1 MLVLI
6 MMMMMTMMMILSVL
20 HQFVIVTMIRDLV
33 QALPEIQQDAWREHF
48 QERVEEVG
56 VIIIIIIIIIITTSS
71 IVIITSH
78 HFHHIVHTRSGPG

>member
-1 MLVLI
+1 M
-6 MMMMMTMMMILSVL
+6 
-20 HQFVIVTMIRDLV
+20 FVIVTVIRDLV

-56 VIIIIIIIIIITTSS
+56 VISIIIIITTSS

>member
-1 MLVLI
+1 
-6 MMMMMTMMMILSVL
+6 
-20 HQFVIVTMIRDLV
+20 MIRDLV

-56 VIIIIIIIIIITTSS
+56 VIIIIIIIINTSS